1 MKKTVKTIIYN
12 REWRRPDGNSVF
24 YFDITF
30 EGDNETYQT
39 STNKKEIDKFKIG
52 QEYEV
57 EEKGTNKV
65 GTKMVT
71 PMRDKP
77 QFKSTYNDPLVNVRI
92 AMSVSLG
99 AAIKT
104 AINLGMKDITED
116 DVFAIANYYFK
127 WITEGENS
135 RDIYSLKWN
144 SILNAA
150 DYMAMNE
157 IQNSKGVLESA
168 KEFYRIIENV
178 QLP

>member
-1 MKKTVKTIIYN
+1 MAKSKVTSILFN
-12 REWRRPDGNSVF
+12 REWRRPEGGSVF
-24 YFDITF
+24 YFDIKF
-30 EGDNETYQT
+30 EDGLEGQF
-39 STNKKEIDKFKIG
+39 STNKKEQTKFTLHEEA
-52 QEYEV
+52 EYEQ
-57 EEKGTNKV
+57 KGTNKV
-65 GTKMVT
+65 GTKMIDT
-71 PMRDKP
+71 IRDKP